1 MNIKSK
7 DKKDSS
13 QIMSKEDPIENEE
26 RFLNIEL
33 HIRDNGCGISEEGLK
48 HLFIDFGKLH
58 ENEERNSGGTGLGLS
73 ICKKIIE
80 QMGGNVRVESE
91 EHVGTTFIVSLS
103 LKCKVSKARLT

>member
-7 DKKDSS
+7 DKKYSTG
-13 QIMSKEDPIENEE
+13 IISKEDPMDDEE

-33 HIRDNGCGISEEGLK
+33 HIRDNGCGISEEGIK

-80 QMGGNVRVESE
+80 
-91 EHVGTTFIVSLS
+91 
-103 LKCKVSKARLT
+103 